1 MHLPKGTRI
10 DVDASYDNSATNPFN
25 PSSPPKRVLFG
36 NDTTD
41 EMCFALFQVVADEPN
56 AGREIGRAMMR
67 SFMEQWATA
76 NLSPDARGK
85 IMSEAMK
92 LFGGRRQAAGVE
104 SGTKAKKPAS

>member
-1 MHLPKGTRI
+1 LPKGTRI
-10 DVDASYDNSATNPFN
+10 DVDASYDNSAANPFN

-41 EMCFALFQVVADEPN
+41 EMCFALFQAVTDQSG

-92 LFGGRRQAAGVE
+92 LFGGRRRPAEPKAAQ
-104 SGTKAKKPAS
+104 SNNKPAS